1 MARETGATRPR
12 SVVVPNRLRRRGA
25 VLARLL
31 PSLLAGLI
39 GVGSLPLAPLQAA
52 EQLQIRF
59 DGLDLPLNLQELER
73 WSENPERAS
82 GELAS
87 WLSLLDPA
95 SQRELRQLLQAP
107 LVRERSFTQ
116 QLLRSWA
123 GRRVV
128 EELGVLLSADNGNAG
143 PVLLSTLNGLLKQ
156 QQQVTT
162 LELLRAVPAE
172 RLTLNLDGLQR
183 LASRWRQQLDEQKQ
197 ALLALQGLPL
207 TSRTPLLPLSDGLL
221 LEQSGSPAVDRA
233 AVPPSVRR
241 LRVGHRLEPLDLEIW
256 PVQGSHPWV
265 LLMPGL
271 GGSTSQL
278 RWLAEAL
285 HRRGWPVLLLDH
297 PGSNEQ
303 AVRELLQGRRLPP
316 GAETLRGRVL
326 DVQAVVAAVDNGSL
340 PRLGDQVV
348 LMGHSLGGLTALLAA
363 GLRPEPGLV
372 RRCKRALADL
382 PLINLSRL
390 LQCQL
395 PEVPLPPVQPLAQPV
410 AAVVN
415 FNGFGSLLWPNRGLR
430 GLEAPAL
437 LVGGSL
443 DLITPPVSEQ
453 LRLFLPE
460 SNPSSRLVLL
470 EGASHFSPVRI
481 ANRDQQPL
489 FKLGDDLVGVDPAR
503 VQGLILSL
511 TSEFL
516 LGLVQPGG
524 PRELPPQRR
533 RLGGVTAYVLD
544 RSQAR
549 QWQREISARS
559 SPVDQEVPPA
569 DPPAR

>member
-172 RLTLNLDGLQR
+172 RLTLNLDGL
-183 LASRWRQQLDEQKQ
+183 
-197 ALLALQGLPL
+197 
-207 TSRTPLLPLSDGLL
+207 
-221 LEQSGSPAVDRA
+221 
-233 AVPPSVRR
+233 
-241 LRVGHRLEPLDLEIW
+241 
-256 PVQGSHPWV
+256 
-265 LLMPGL
+265 
-271 GGSTSQL
+271 
-278 RWLAEAL
+278 
-285 HRRGWPVLLLDH
+285 
-297 PGSNEQ
+297 
-303 AVRELLQGRRLPP
+303 
-316 GAETLRGRVL
+316 
-326 DVQAVVAAVDNGSL
+326 
-340 PRLGDQVV
+340 
-348 LMGHSLGGLTALLAA
+348 
-363 GLRPEPGLV
+363 
-372 RRCKRALADL
+372 
-382 PLINLSRL
+382 
-390 LQCQL
+390 
-395 PEVPLPPVQPLAQPV
+395 
-410 AAVVN
+410 
-415 FNGFGSLLWPNRGLR
+415 
-430 GLEAPAL
+430 
-437 LVGGSL
+437 
-443 DLITPPVSEQ
+443 
-453 LRLFLPE
+453 
-460 SNPSSRLVLL
+460 
-470 EGASHFSPVRI
+470 
-481 ANRDQQPL
+481 
-489 FKLGDDLVGVDPAR
+489 
-503 VQGLILSL
+503 
-511 TSEFL
+511 
-516 LGLVQPGG
+516 
-524 PRELPPQRR
+524 
-533 RLGGVTAYVLD
+533 
-544 RSQAR
+544 
-549 QWQREISARS
+549 
-559 SPVDQEVPPA
+559 
-569 DPPAR
+569 

>member
-1 MARETGATRPR
+1 
-12 SVVVPNRLRRRGA
+12 VVVPNRLRRRGA
-25 VLARLL
+25 VVARLL
-31 PSLLAGLI
+31 SSLLAGLI
-39 GVGSLPLAPLQAA
+39 GVGSLPQASLQAA
-52 EQLQIRF
+52 EQLRIRF

-73 WSENPERAS
+73 WSKNPERAS

-87 WLSLLDPA
+87 WLSLLDPG
-95 SQRELRQLLQAP
+95 SQLRLRQFLEAP

-116 QLLRSWA
+116 QLLRGWA

-128 EELGVLLSADNGNAG
+128 EELGGLISADNGNAG
-143 PVLLSTLNGLLKQ
+143 PLLLSTLNTLLKQ

-162 LELLRAVPAE
+162 LELLRALPAD
-172 RLTLNLDGLQR
+172 RLTINLDGLQR
-183 LASRWRQQLDEQKQ
+183 LANRWRQQLDEQKQ
-197 ALLALQGLPL
+197 ALIALQALPL
-207 TSRTPLLPLSDGLL
+207 ATKTPLLPLSDGLL
-221 LEQSGSPAVDRA
+221 LERSGALPADRSSRSP
-233 AVPPSVRR
+233 SLRR
-241 LRVGHRLEPLDLEIW
+241 LRVSHRLEPLELEIW
-256 PVQGSHPWV
+256 PAQGSRFWV

-271 GGSTSQL
+271 GGSTAQL

-285 HRRGWPVLLLDH
+285 HRRGWAVLLLDH

-326 DVQAVVAAVDNGSL
+326 DVQAVVAAVDHGSL

-372 RRCKRALADL
+372 RRCKRALSDL

-410 AAVVN
+410 AALVS

-430 GLEAPAL
+430 GLQAPAL

-453 LRLFLPE
+453 LRLFVPE
-460 SNPSSRLVLL
+460 ANPSSRLVLL

-481 ANRDQQPL
+481 ARGEQQPL
-489 FKLGDDLVGVDPAR
+489 FKLGEDLVGVDPNR

-549 QWQREISARS
+549 QWQRETAARS
-559 SPVDQEVPPA
+559 SPVDPEAPPA